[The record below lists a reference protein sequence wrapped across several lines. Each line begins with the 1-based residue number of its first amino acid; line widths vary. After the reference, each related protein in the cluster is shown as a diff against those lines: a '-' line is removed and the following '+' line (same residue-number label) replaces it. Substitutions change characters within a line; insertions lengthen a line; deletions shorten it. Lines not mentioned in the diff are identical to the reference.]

1 MRRRADALILRF
13 LDAAAPEAAAAGV
26 GREAAFPPI
35 WLRRSAIFCSSWS
48 RFCWKPIKAAWSSSV
63 SCLGDRGISLIIPI
77 LIRRCLRLFG
87 RFVQM
92 THFDWRESDKI
103 PRWNAEGSSAWSSTL
118 IIHLFDTA
126 RPQGVPWPDKNDAVL
141 YKRVLDVAAKDSIVV
156 GVIGDLE
163 PVHGEAG
170 IHPRTHSVGP
180 GRLGARY
187 CLPRRSWRTWRG

>member
-1 MRRRADALILRF
+1 MV
-13 LDAAAPEAAAAGV
+13 APVAIRDRLAG
-26 GREAAFPPI
+26 A
-35 WLRRSAIFCSSWS
+35 
-48 RFCWKPIKAAWSSSV
+48 V
-63 SCLGDRGISLIIPI
+63 SIPI
-77 LIRRCLRLFG
+77 
-87 RFVQM
+87 VD
-92 THFDWRESDKI
+92 TH
-103 PRWNAEGSSAWSSTL
+103 
-118 IIHLFDTA
+118 IHLFDTA